1 MKEVDIYTDGACS
14 GNPGPGGWAAI
25 LSYKG
30 IEKEISGYHELTT
43 NNRMELMGPIKA
55 LELLKEPCRVRIYT
69 DSTYLYNAFEKDW
82 ITRWQQRNWRTTDK
96 QPVANQDL
104 WQRLLE
110 LSSVH
115 KIQWIKVKGHSD
127 NEKNNRCDKLAR
139 QAIKDGNR
147 QRQDRREAGNP

>member
-55 LELLKEPCRVRIYT
+55 LELLIEPCRVRIYT

-127 NEKNNRCDKLAR
+127 KDKNNRCDKLAR

>member
-1 MKEVDIYTDGACS
+1 
-14 GNPGPGGWAAI
+14 
-25 LSYKG
+25 
-30 IEKEISGYHELTT
+30 
-43 NNRMELMGPIKA
+43 ME
-55 LELLKEPCRVRIYT
+55 LKEPCRVRIYT